1 MKGGSELVCLMDC
14 NDHQPCGN
22 QDNLLEKYLGRI
34 EDALTGN
41 SWVCSDV
48 ISLDEKNECQCR
60 SIRDYHS

>member
-1 MKGGSELVCLMDC
+1 MKGGSELVRLMDC
-14 NDHQPCGN
+14 NDHQPLCGN

-48 ISLDEKNECQCR
+48 ISLDEKDE
-60 SIRDYHS
+60 